1 MPNFIE
7 NLNDTI
13 VGGDLNRS
21 VTENGALGYKTT
33 GRKLVDLNYMLS
45 SMRNLEEKEI
55 WSRFL
60 DAYAENPT
68 LAILWLFFARDIRGG
83 LLVA

>member
-45 SMRNLEEKEI
+45 SMRNMEEKEI
-55 WSRFL
+55 WERFL